1 MQWNLEN
8 MIVHGLYLGD
18 IPVVGRVRLS
28 RVQFGGG
35 VCHHVDLET
44 PINVYGSVRE
54 SVTLDHKYV
63 TRVLDSNLMEQAT

>member
-8 MIVHGLYLGD
+8 MIVHGLYLSD
-18 IPVVGRVRLS
+18 IPVVGKVRLS

-44 PINVYGSVRE
+44 PIEVYGSIRD
-54 SVTLDHKYV
+54 SVTLEHKYV
-63 TRVLDSNLMEQAT
+63 TRVLDNNVAEPAL